1 MSGSWSDTN
10 YGYDQI
16 SYLNKMIIALR
27 GFKKYNVKIVV
38 NSNIPLDNSEIDKM
52 TEELNNIMKWVEA
65 LNEVDIEDVQPMPG
79 VSSMTLR
86 EREDKVTDGGLEDKI
101 LSNAP
106 EKIDGSF
113 TVPKVIE

>member
-1 MSGSWSDTN
+1 MSLDKSTLKRVA
-10 YGYDQI
+10 
-16 SYLNKMIIALR
+16 YLARI
-27 GFKKYNVKIVV
+27 KI
-38 NSNIPLDNSEIDKM
+38 DNSEIDKM
-52 TEELNNIMKWVEA
+52 TEELNNIMKWVEK
-65 LNEVDIEDVQPMPG
+65 LNEVDIEDVQPMTG

>member
-1 MSGSWSDTN
+1 MSLDKSTLERVA
-10 YGYDQI
+10 
-16 SYLNKMIIALR
+16 YLARI
-27 GFKKYNVKIVV
+27 KI
-38 NSNIPLDNSEIDKM
+38 DNSEIDKM
-52 TEELNNIMKWVEA
+52 IEELNNIMKWVEK
-65 LNEVDIEDVQPMPG
+65 LNEVDIEDVQPMTG

>member
-1 MSGSWSDTN
+1 MSLDKSTLERVA
-10 YGYDQI
+10 
-16 SYLNKMIIALR
+16 YLARI
-27 GFKKYNVKIVV
+27 KI
-38 NSNIPLDNSEIDKM
+38 DNSEIDKM
-52 TEELNNIMKWVEA
+52 AEELNNIMKWVEK
-65 LNEVDIEDVQPMPG
+65 LNEVDIEDVQPMTG

-86 EREDKVTDGGLEDKI
+86 EREDRVTDGGLEDKI

>member
-1 MSGSWSDTN
+1 MSLDKSTLERVA
-10 YGYDQI
+10 
-16 SYLNKMIIALR
+16 YLARI
-27 GFKKYNVKIVV
+27 KI
-38 NSNIPLDNSEIDKM
+38 NNSEIAKM
-52 TEELNNIMKWVEA
+52 TEELNNIMKWVEK
-65 LNEVDIEDVQPMPG
+65 LNEVDIEDVQPMTG

>member
-1 MSGSWSDTN
+1 MS
-10 YGYDQI
+10 
-16 SYLNKMIIALR
+16 LNKSTLERVAYLARI
-27 GFKKYNVKIVV
+27 KI
-38 NSNIPLDNSEIDKM
+38 DNSEIDKM
-52 TEELNNIMKWVEA
+52 TEELNNIMKWVEK
-65 LNEVDIEDVQPMPG
+65 LNEVNIEDVQPMTG
-79 VSSMTLR
+79 VSSMILR

>member
-1 MSGSWSDTN
+1 MSLDKSTVKRVA
-10 YGYDQI
+10 
-16 SYLNKMIIALR
+16 YLARI
-27 GFKKYNVKIVV
+27 KI
-38 NSNIPLDNSEIDKM
+38 DNSEIDKM
-52 TEELNNIMKWVEA
+52 TEELNNIMKWVEK
-65 LNEVDIEDVQPMPG
+65 LNEVDIEDVQPMTG

>member
-1 MSGSWSDTN
+1 MSLDKSTLERVA
-10 YGYDQI
+10 
-16 SYLNKMIIALR
+16 YLARI
-27 GFKKYNVKIVV
+27 KI
-38 NSNIPLDNSEIDKM
+38 DNSEIDKM
-52 TEELNNIMKWVEA
+52 TEELNNIMKWVEK
-65 LNEVDIEDVQPMPG
+65 LNEVDIEDVQPMTG

-86 EREDKVTDGGLEDKI
+86 ERVDKVTDGGLEDKI